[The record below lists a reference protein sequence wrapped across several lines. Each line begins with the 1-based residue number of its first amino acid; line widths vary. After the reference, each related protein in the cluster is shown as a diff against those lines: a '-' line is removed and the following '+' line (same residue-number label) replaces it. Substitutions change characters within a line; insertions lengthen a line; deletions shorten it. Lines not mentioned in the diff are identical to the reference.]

1 MATAGSSRDC
11 GAGIRRPRRS
21 SWAGTARAHIAWPS
35 RSRAA
40 LSAAIDELSPEY
52 RAVVVLRDVE
62 GLAMAEAATSLGI
75 SVASAKTRLH
85 RARLFLRKRLA
96 AFMATAS

>member
-1 MATAGSSRDC
+1 
-11 GAGIRRPRRS
+11 
-21 SWAGTARAHIAWPS
+21 
-35 RSRAA
+35 
-40 LSAAIDELSPEY
+40 LSPEY

-62 GLAMAEAATSLGI
+62 GLAMAEVATSLGI